1 MRHKRRE
8 IFKTL
13 GQYKKVLEEKGYQV
27 IYIGLYGSQN
37 YNLDDEAS
45 DIDCKAIIMPSLHD
59 IIFRN
64 KTSKV
69 VECENGNIDVKDLVT
84 FYEVIRKG
92 NFSYIESID
101 TEYSI
106 GDKYIKE
113 LFKQVRPNLK
123 SMLGAMYEKRKALTH
138 EYPSKHEEFDK
149 WGYDPKQHHHILRL
163 YYLLE
168 NNVNNNEHR
177 SYIAYASNNMRRHD
191 LIDMKRNKM
200 AFEKEYAEMDSDY
213 WIEHAKK
220 LIPEDYKYEPIDL
233 SNEVSAY
240 LEKHL
245 KTELTNNSETLS
257 AREYR
262 TFDSGIPKKDLEKF
276 PILEQYKGQ
285 DISYIVYESI
295 EIL

>member
-1 MRHKRRE
+1 MKME
-8 IFKTL
+8 KQQIFKEL
-13 GQYKKVLEEKGYQV
+13 GQYKKILEDKGYQV

-113 LFKQVRPNLK
+113 LFKQIRPNLK

-149 WGYDPKQHHHILRL
+149 WGFDPKQHHHIERL
-163 YYLLE
+163 NDLLTINIKNNDNSSYLVYDGALK
-168 NNVNNNEHR
+168 NF
-177 SYIAYASNNMRRHD
+177 M
-191 LIDMKRNKM
+191 IDIKRNKYNYT
-200 AFEKEYAEMDSDY
+200 KEQVEECDDRI
-213 WIEHAKK
+213 IEHAKQ